1 MKVLYLSVLLFLA
14 FLGSCS
20 KSEQLSNDPEVILWY
35 DSPATNW
42 NEALPVGNGR
52 LGAMV
57 FGGTNRERIQLNE
70 ESVWSRQG
78 GYEDSPGKEALPKVR
93 ELLFQGKY
101 KEAQNLAANELLQE
115 RLPTDRKSVV
125 RERVYGSV

>member
-1 MKVLYLSVLLFLA
+1 MKVLYLSALLFVA
-14 FLGSCS
+14 FIGSCS
-20 KSEQLSNDPEVILWY
+20 KSEHVSNDPEVVLWY
-35 DSPATNW
+35 DTPATNW

-78 GYEDSPGKEALPKVR
+78 GYKDSPGKETLPRVR
-93 ELLFQGKY
+93 ELLFHGKY

-115 RLPTDRKSVV
+115 RLPAGTNA
-125 RERVYGSV
+125 Y